1 MGTQSAEADVI
12 VIGGGIA
19 GVAAALRLK
28 DRGLDPL
35 VLEAESRVGG
45 RMTTDRVNGFVIDRG
60 VTLLGNGFVRMRSL
74 VRRLGLSPLVG
85 KGSFSVGI
93 QDAAGCRGYR
103 SGRFEDLLFD
113 RGISLRARVACL
125 RFGFDLLR
133 HHRALVHGRS
143 TLTGSLD
150 GDDARTYFKR
160 IGGEEVFE
168 RIFRPGLNGPVG
180 GSVETSSRVIL
191 MQVIW
196 NLLVRGQWTL
206 TDGVDR
212 IPETIASQVRVLT
225 EARGLHVEQRAKG
238 VQVEADVK
246 GKQQTLRARAVIF
259 AIPGQLVPG
268 LCPELPEELRETL
281 ARTQYSRIA
290 NAAVALSKPPS
301 VPYAGYA
308 FTPDVVPGAE
318 IEMEHL
324 RAPNRCP
331 EGTGMAS
338 VFLWNTPEFPRL
350 DADDESVKQQASEI
364 VERTFPECRGRV
376 LFVHLVRWNIGIA
389 QFPPGRL
396 REMTALRKRLA
407 AWNSPFD
414 LCGDYLDGLSSE
426 GALRTG
432 EEAADRIVTKLR
444 EQSVKGDRST
454 QLDGSGCYR

>member
-1 MGTQSAEADVI
+1 MGTQSGDADVI

-19 GVAAALRLK
+19 GFAAALRLK
-28 DRGLDPL
+28 DRGLDSL

-60 VTLLGNGFVRMRSL
+60 VTLLGNGFVRMRAL

-113 RGISLRARVACL
+113 RGISLRARLACL
-125 RFGFDLLR
+125 RFGFDLVR

-143 TLTGSLD
+143 TLSGSLD
-150 GDDARTYFKR
+150 GEDARTYFRR

-206 TDGVDR
+206 ADGVDR
-212 IPETIASQVRVLT
+212 IPETMASQVRVVT
-225 EARGLHVEQRAKG
+225 EARVLHVEQLPKG
-238 VQVEADVK
+238 VQVEAEVK

-259 AIPGQLVPG
+259 AIPGQLVPE
-268 LCPELPEELRETL
+268 LCPQLPAELREL
-281 ARTQYSRIA
+281 LSRTQYSRIA
-290 NAAVALSKPPS
+290 NAAVALSNPPR

-331 EGTGMAS
+331 EGAGMAG
-338 VFLWNTPEFPRL
+338 VFLWNTPEFRRL

-364 VERTFPECRGRV
+364 VERTFPECRGKV

-396 REMTALRKRLA
+396 REMTALRKQLA
-407 AWNSPFD
+407 ARTSLYD

-432 EEAADRIVTKLR
+432 EEAAERTATKL
-444 EQSVKGDRST
+444 KAH
-454 QLDGSGCYR
+454 

>member
-1 MGTQSAEADVI
+1 MGTPSGDPDVI

-28 DRGLDPL
+28 DRGLEPL

-60 VTLLGNGFVRMRSL
+60 VTLLGNGFVRMRAL

-143 TLTGSLD
+143 ILTGALD
-150 GDDARTYFKR
+150 GEDARTYFRR

-168 RIFRPGLNGPVG
+168 RVFRPGLNGPVG
-180 GSVETSSRVIL
+180 GSVESSSRVIL

-196 NLLVRGQWTL
+196 NLLVRGQWTVA
-206 TDGVDR
+206 DGVDR
-212 IPETIASQVRVLT
+212 IPETMASRVRVVT
-225 EARGLHVEQRAKG
+225 EARVLHVEQLATG
-238 VQVEADVK
+238 VHVEAEIK

-259 AIPGQLVPG
+259 AIPGQLVPEI
-268 LCPELPEELRETL
+268 CPQFPAELREL
-281 ARTQYSRIA
+281 LCRTQYSRIA
-290 NAAVALSKPPS
+290 NVAVALAKPPN
-301 VPYAGYA
+301 VPYPGYA
-308 FTPDVVPGAE
+308 FTPDIVPGAE
-318 IEMEHL
+318 IELEHL
-324 RAPNRCP
+324 RAPHRCP
-331 EGTGMAS
+331 EGAGMAG

-350 DADDESVKQQASEI
+350 EADDESVKQQASEI
-364 VERTFPECRGRV
+364 VERIFPECRSKV

-407 AWNSPFD
+407 AWDFPFD

-426 GALRTG
+426 GALCTG
-432 EEAADRIVTKLR
+432 EESADRMAVKLA
-444 EQSVKGDRST
+444 K
-454 QLDGSGCYR
+454 

>member
-1 MGTQSAEADVI
+1 MGTTGIDADVI

-19 GVAAALRLK
+19 GLGAAVRLK
-28 DRGLDPL
+28 DRGLEPL

-60 VTLLGNGFVRMRSL
+60 VTLFGKGFVRMRAL
-74 VRRLGLSPLVG
+74 VRRLSLSPLVCPG
-85 KGSFSVGI
+85 KFSVGI

-103 SGRFEDLLFD
+103 GGQFQDLLFD
-113 RGISLRARVACL
+113 RGISFRARVASL

-143 TLTGSLD
+143 DLASPID
-150 GDDARTYFKR
+150 SEDCQAYFRR

-168 RIFRPGLNGPVG
+168 RIFWPGLNGPMG
-180 GSVETSSRVIL
+180 GSVEKSSRAIL

-196 NLLVRGQWTL
+196 NLLVRGQWNL

-212 IPETIASQVRVLT
+212 IPETAAAQVRVLN
-225 EARGLHVEQRAKG
+225 EARVLSVEKRNNA
-238 VQVEADVK
+238 VQVEATVK
-246 GKQQTLRARAVIF
+246 GKQQTLRARRVIF
-259 AIPGQLVPG
+259 AVPGQLVPA
-268 LCPELPEELRETL
+268 LCPELPEETRELL

-290 NAAVALSKPPS
+290 NVGVALSKPPN

-308 FTPDVVPGAE
+308 FAPDVVPGAE

-338 VFLWNTPEFPRL
+338 VFLWSTPANRRL
-350 DADDESVKQQASEI
+350 DADDESLKQQASDI
-364 VERTFPECRGRV
+364 VEQNFRECRGKV

-396 REMTALRKRLA
+396 RELTALRKWLA
-407 AWNSPFD
+407 EWNSPFD

-432 EEAADRIVTKLR
+432 EEAAERTAGKLR
-444 EQSVKGDRST
+444 T
-454 QLDGSGCYR
+454 H

>member
-1 MGTQSAEADVI
+1 MGTQSRDADVI
-12 VIGGGIA
+12 VIGGGTA
-19 GVAAALRLK
+19 GLGAAVRLK
-28 DRGLDPL
+28 DRGLEPL

-45 RMTTDRVNGFVIDRG
+45 RMTTDRVKGFVVDGG
-60 VTLLGNGFVRMRSL
+60 VTLFGNAFGSMRAL
-74 VRRLGLSPLVG
+74 VKRLGLSPLVCKG
-85 KGSFSVGI
+85 KFSVGI

-103 SGRFEDLLFD
+103 GGRFEDLLLE
-113 RGISLRARVACL
+113 RGISWGARLASI

-133 HHRALVHGRS
+133 HHRALVHGCS
-143 TLTGSLD
+143 TLSGSLD
-150 GDDARTYFKR
+150 GEDARTYFQR
-160 IGGEEVFE
+160 IGGKEVFE

-281 ARTQYSRIA
+281 ARTQYSMIA
-290 NAAVALSKPPS
+290 NAAVALSKPPN

-338 VFLWNTPEFPRL
+338 IFLWNTPEFRRL
-350 DADDESVKQQASEI
+350 DANDESVQQQASEI
-364 VERTFPECRGRV
+364 VERTFPECRGKV

-396 REMTALRKRLA
+396 REMTALRKQLA
-407 AWNSPFD
+407 GWNSPFD

-432 EEAADRIVTKLR
+432 EEAAERTATKLK
-444 EQSVKGDRST
+444 SN
-454 QLDGSGCYR
+454 

>member
-1 MGTQSAEADVI
+1 M
-12 VIGGGIA
+12 IGGGIA

-28 DRGLDPL
+28 DRGLEPL

-85 KGSFSVGI
+85 TGSFSVGI

-143 TLTGSLD
+143 ILTGALD
-150 GDDARTYFKR
+150 GEDARTYFRR

-168 RIFRPGLNGPVG
+168 RVFRPGLNGPVG
-180 GSVETSSRVIL
+180 GSVESSSRVIL

-196 NLLVRGQWTL
+196 NLLVRGQWTVA
-206 TDGVDR
+206 DGVDR
-212 IPETIASQVRVLT
+212 IPETMASRVRVVT
-225 EARGLHVEQRAKG
+225 EARVLHVEQLATG
-238 VQVEADVK
+238 VHVEAEIK

-259 AIPGQLVPG
+259 AIPGQLVPE
-268 LCPELPEELRETL
+268 LCPQLPAELRRL
-281 ARTQYSRIA
+281 LSRTQYSRIA
-290 NAAVALSKPPS
+290 NAAVAL
-301 VPYAGYA
+301 
-308 FTPDVVPGAE
+308 E

-331 EGTGMAS
+331 EGAGMAG
-338 VFLWNTPEFPRL
+338 VFLWNTPEFRRL
-350 DADDESVKQQASEI
+350 DANDESVKQQACEI
-364 VERTFPECRGRV
+364 VERTFPECRGKV

-407 AWNSPFD
+407 AWDFPFD

-432 EEAADRIVTKLR
+432 EESADRMAVKLA
-444 EQSVKGDRST
+444 K
-454 QLDGSGCYR
+454 